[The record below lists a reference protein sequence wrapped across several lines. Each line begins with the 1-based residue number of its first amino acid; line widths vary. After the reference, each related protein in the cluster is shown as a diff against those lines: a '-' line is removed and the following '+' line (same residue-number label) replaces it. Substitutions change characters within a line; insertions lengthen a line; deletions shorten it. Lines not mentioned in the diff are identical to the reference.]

1 MATRSRFE
9 ALESD
14 VRLSWIVSYSANELN
29 DASIAPLLVSLLQGS
44 LMLGSFGASSYQ
56 RHFALW
62 DLAAWRL
69 EGFKI
74 CSEKATEPI

>member
-1 MATRSRFE
+1 M
-9 ALESD
+9 
-14 VRLSWIVSYSANELN
+14 SYSANELK

-62 DLAAWRL
+62 DLAPRLHIGAQNAKKRLLTSHSAWTQVDF
-69 EGFKI
+69 E
-74 CSEKATEPI
+74 